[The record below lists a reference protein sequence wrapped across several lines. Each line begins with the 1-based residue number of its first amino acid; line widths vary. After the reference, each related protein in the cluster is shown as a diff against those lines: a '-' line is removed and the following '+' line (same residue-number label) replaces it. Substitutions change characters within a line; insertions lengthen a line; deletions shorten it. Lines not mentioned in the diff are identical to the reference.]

1 VTYYGLSYTET
12 GEGGNGRTQ
21 QLKRLAVLSLAEEL
35 NAMGDCDF
43 SEWCRRSKS
52 LVPPSRGLSVCG
64 VAHQPRPSTSL
75 DNQES
80 GNRPNCAGTTARQL
94 VWVSGWVASIRHCDA
109 IRPVQS
115 HAGMRTTTVVLKAS
129 ASLRRIRSAFD
140 RRHPT
145 LVNAFSPAASVLSCG
160 G

>member
-52 LVPPSRGLSVCG
+52 SGAAVPEPVC
-64 VAHQPRPSTSL
+64 VRCCSP
-75 DNQES
+75 
-80 GNRPNCAGTTARQL
+80 TTAVDITRQ
-94 VWVSGWVASIRHCDA
+94 SGVGQPAELRGNYCTAACLGVRGGSSQF
-109 IRPVQS
+109 V
-115 HAGMRTTTVVLKAS
+115 TV
-129 ASLRRIRSAFD
+129 
-140 RRHPT
+140 T
-145 LVNAFSPAASVLSCG
+145 Q
-160 G
+160 